1 MSDPLAGTPYRTVG
15 ALGSGGMAEVLE
27 AQGAPGEPPVVV
39 KLLHRHLAHRR
50 DLADRL
56 RLEGEALAC
65 VSHPNVVAVL
75 DGGVTR
81 EGRAYLVLERL
92 HGRTLR
98 EEVAARGA
106 LPPAEAAEIAAQ
118 ALDGLAAVHAAG
130 VVHRDVKLDN
140 LFLCDAGSPHGHT
153 VKLLDLGLA
162 KLLGAGR
169 PAPLVMPTA
178 EDVTLGTPRFFSPE
192 QAIGAP
198 LDARADIYA
207 MGLVLYALLTGRVPF
222 AHLADVA
229 ALLEA
234 HATQDP
240 PPPSRLLPEP
250 LHPDLEEVVL
260 RALAKHPDDR
270 FASAAEF
277 ADELRAAAYPLPT
290 PLRAFGLSLVASL
303 ILSMIGSAIARWL
316 LS

>member
-1 MSDPLAGTPYRTVG
+1 
-15 ALGSGGMAEVLE
+15 MAEVLE
-27 AQGAPGEPPVVV
+27 AQRAPGEAPVVV
-39 KLLHRHLAHRR
+39 KLLHRHLAARR

-65 VSHPNVVAVL
+65 VSHPNVVAAL
-75 DGGVTR
+75 DRGVTP

-98 EEVAARGA
+98 EEIALRGA
-106 LPPAEAAEIAAQ
+106 LPPEEAAEIVAQ

-130 VVHRDVKLDN
+130 VVHRDVKLEN
-140 LFLCDAGSPHGHT
+140 LFLCDAGSPHGRA

-162 KLLGAGR
+162 KLVGPGR
-169 PAPLVMPTA
+169 PAPLLAPTA

-198 LDARADIYA
+198 LDGRADVYA
-207 MGLVLYALLTGRVPF
+207 AGLVLYALLTGRVPF
-222 AHLADVA
+222 EHLTDVA

-234 HATQDP
+234 HATEDP
-240 PPPSRLLPEP
+240 PPPSRLLRAP
-250 LHPDLEEVVL
+250 LHPALEEVVL

-270 FASAAEF
+270 FAGAAEF
-277 ADELRAAAYPLPT
+277 AAELRAAAHPPPG
-290 PLRAFGLSLVASL
+290 PLRAFALALSASLV
-303 ILSMIGSAIARWL
+303 LSMIGSAIARWL
-316 LS
+316 LR